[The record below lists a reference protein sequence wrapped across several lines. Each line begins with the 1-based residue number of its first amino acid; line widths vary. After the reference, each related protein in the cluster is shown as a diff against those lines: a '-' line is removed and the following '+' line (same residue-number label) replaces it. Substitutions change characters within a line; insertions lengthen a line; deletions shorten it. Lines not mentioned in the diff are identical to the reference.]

1 MADLALRTKLT
12 KEQHEYLTTIAQ
24 SAQALLDLINDILD
38 FSKIEARKLALEE
51 IPFPLR
57 DTVED
62 TMKSVAIR
70 AQQRGLELACQV
82 QSHVPDRLV
91 GDPGRLR
98 QVLTNL
104 IANAVKFTERGEVV
118 VTVDAASF
126 DQEDVVLHFAVS
138 DTGIGIPREKRAL
151 IFEAFAQAD
160 TSTTRKFG
168 GTGLGL
174 SIASELVALLGGT
187 MWLDSEV
194 GQGSTFHFTARF
206 GRRAEGAV
214 DAADAAID
222 LHGLR
227 VLIVDDNATNRRIL
241 YEVLA
246 SWKMSPVAVA
256 SGAEGLEALAEALGS
271 GRPFA
276 ITLVD
281 GQMPKMDGFMFA
293 SRVRRDRRLKSMP
306 LVMLTSA
313 ARPEDAARC
322 RRLGIEGHLTK
333 PVKQS
338 DLLDTI
344 VSLFD
349 GSGRE
354 ARGAGAVQALER
366 RTSRALRVLVAE
378 DNQVNRQ
385 FVTRV
390 LEKRGHSIVAVGD
403 GRAAVDAV
411 DKAATGYFDLVLM
424 DVQMPE
430 VDGLSATVLIRQH
443 ERSTGAHI
451 PIVAMTAH
459 AMSGDRER
467 CLAAGMDDYV
477 SKPLHPH
484 ELVEAVERLVAAPG
498 ASTARAQGE
507 QAGPSIVFD
516 ADTACSR
523 LGGDRKLLREVIAI
537 FRAQTPALLAAIR
550 KGAKSADADVVK
562 RAAHTLKGSLGTLH
576 APRAYEAA
584 ARLEALAR
592 RGETADIPTAVA
604 SLLQEMSKLGRALG
618 PARRPAAKRKV
629 VKRGSGSPHGR
640 PRPRRR

>member
-1 MADLALRTKLT
+1 
-12 KEQHEYLTTIAQ
+12 
-24 SAQALLDLINDILD
+24 
-38 FSKIEARKLALEE
+38 
-51 IPFPLR
+51 
-57 DTVED
+57 
-62 TMKSVAIR
+62 MKSVAIR
-70 AQQRGLELACQV
+70 AQQRGLELACHV
-82 QSHVPDRLV
+82 RSHVPDHLV
-91 GDPGRLR
+91 GDPGRLK

-126 DQEDVVLHFAVS
+126 DQNDVVLHFAVS
-138 DTGIGIPREKRAL
+138 DTGIGIPSEKRAL

-174 SIASELVALLGGT
+174 SIASELVGLLGGT

-206 GRRAEGAV
+206 GRRPEGAV
-214 DAADAAID
+214 GAADVAID

-241 YEVLA
+241 HEVLVN
-246 SWKMSPVAVA
+246 WKMSPVAVA
-256 SGAEGLEALAEALGS
+256 SGAEGLEALAEARTS

-322 RRLGIEGHLTK
+322 RKLGIEGHLTK

-344 VSLFD
+344 VSLF
-349 GSGRE
+349 GGRA
-354 ARGAGAVQALER
+354 ARGAGAVETLDKT
-366 RTSRALRVLVAE
+366 TSRALRVLVAE
-378 DNQVNRQ
+378 DNKVNRQ

-390 LEKRGHSIVAVGD
+390 LEKRGHSIVAVGN
-403 GRAAVDAV
+403 GQAAVDAV
-411 DKAATGYFDLVLM
+411 DTAPAGYFDLVLM

-430 VDGLSATVLIRQH
+430 VDGLSATVLIRQR
-443 ERSTGAHI
+443 ERSTGTHI

-459 AMSGDRER
+459 AMTGDRER

-484 ELVEAVERLVAAPG
+484 ELVEAVERSSAAPS
-498 ASTARAQGE
+498 ASTPRAPGD
-507 QAGPSIVFD
+507 QASPSIVFD

-523 LGGDRKLLREVIAI
+523 LGGDRKLLREVITI
-537 FRAQTPALLAAIR
+537 FRAQTPELLAAIR
-550 KGAKSADADVVK
+550 KGAKSADVDGVK

-584 ARLEALAR
+584 ARLETLAR
-592 RGETADIPTAVA
+592 QGETSGIPGAVA
-604 SLLQEMSKLGRALG
+604 SLLEEMGKLGRALG
-618 PARRPAAKRKV
+618 PARRAAAKRKV
-629 VKRGSGSPHGR
+629 VKRGSESPHRR
-640 PRPRRR
+640 PHPRRR

>member
-1 MADLALRTKLT
+1 
-12 KEQHEYLTTIAQ
+12 
-24 SAQALLDLINDILD
+24 
-38 FSKIEARKLALEE
+38 
-51 IPFPLR
+51 
-57 DTVED
+57 V
-62 TMKSVAIR
+62 
-70 AQQRGLELACQV
+70 
-82 QSHVPDRLV
+82 
-91 GDPGRLR
+91 
-98 QVLTNL
+98 
-104 IANAVKFTERGEVV
+104 
-118 VTVDAASF
+118 
-126 DQEDVVLHFAVS
+126 
-138 DTGIGIPREKRAL
+138 
-151 IFEAFAQAD
+151 
-160 TSTTRKFG
+160 
-168 GTGLGL
+168 
-174 SIASELVALLGGT
+174 
-187 MWLDSEV
+187 
-194 GQGSTFHFTARF
+194 
-206 GRRAEGAV
+206 
-214 DAADAAID
+214 
-222 LHGLR
+222 
-227 VLIVDDNATNRRIL
+227 
-241 YEVLA
+241 EVL
-246 SWKMSPVAVA
+246 
-256 SGAEGLEALAEALGS
+256 
-271 GRPFA
+271 
-276 ITLVD
+276 
-281 GQMPKMDGFMFA
+281 
-293 SRVRRDRRLKSMP
+293 
-306 LVMLTSA
+306 
-313 ARPEDAARC
+313 
-322 RRLGIEGHLTK
+322 
-333 PVKQS
+333 
-338 DLLDTI
+338 
-344 VSLFD
+344 
-349 GSGRE
+349 
-354 ARGAGAVQALER
+354 ER
-366 RTSRALRVLVAE
+366 TTSRALRVLVAE

-516 ADTACSR
+516 ADTACNR

-537 FRAQTPALLAAIR
+537 FRAQTPELLAAIR
-550 KGAKSADADVVK
+550 KGAKSGDADGVK